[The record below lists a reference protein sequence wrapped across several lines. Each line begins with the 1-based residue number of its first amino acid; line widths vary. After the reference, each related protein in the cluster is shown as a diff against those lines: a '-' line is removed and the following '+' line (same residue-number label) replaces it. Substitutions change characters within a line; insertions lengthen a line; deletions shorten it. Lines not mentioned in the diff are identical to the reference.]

1 MAGHTCTPWSKSPD
15 PISLNPCFTW
25 TLQAAGRNVT
35 LLFELLLFLFFT
47 LLSAGR
53 AEQTHCFSHVEQQED
68 PCFGGQFLSRKRG
81 AGDRKISFS
90 SS

>member
-1 MAGHTCTPWSKSPD
+1 M
-15 PISLNPCFTW
+15 
-25 TLQAAGRNVT
+25 
-35 LLFELLLFLFFT
+35 LLFELLLLLFFT

-81 AGDRKISFS
+81 AGDKKNLLFFFLKL
-90 SS
+90 

>member
-1 MAGHTCTPWSKSPD
+1 M
-15 PISLNPCFTW
+15 
-25 TLQAAGRNVT
+25 
-35 LLFELLLFLFFT
+35 LLFELLLLLFFT